1 MNENVRETTIYN
13 IQLKNH
19 AKLRVTAH
27 TPNRLLSIMCENMLS
42 NSKCTQSRETTMKQ
56 AKLLNDAEQKRLA
69 AVIDSLRHSTRN
81 HTAVALSFLAG
92 LRACEMAA
100 LRIGDV
106 FDAQGKARDTI
117 YLTAAQTKGSD
128 TATVLV
134 CKKLRA
140 QLQRYA
146 TAYPAKLA
154 RPNAP
159 LLFSGKGDGFT
170 AQTVV
175 NMFARLYKLAGIH
188 GASSHSGRR
197 QFVTELADKG
207 VNARV
212 VQALARHKNLSTTQR
227 YIDINESKLRN
238 AIELIF

>member
-1 MNENVRETTIYN
+1 
-13 IQLKNH
+13 
-19 AKLRVTAH
+19 
-27 TPNRLLSIMCENMLS
+27 
-42 NSKCTQSRETTMKQ
+42 MKQ
-56 AKLLNDAEQKRLA
+56 AKLLNENETKRLA

-81 HTAVALSFLAG
+81 HTAVALSFYAG

-100 LRIGDV
+100 LRIADV

-117 YLTAAQTKGSD
+117 YLAASQTKGSD

-134 CKKLRA
+134 NKKLRA

-146 TAYPAKLA
+146 AAYPKQIAKPKA
-154 RPNAP
+154 S
-159 LLFSGKGDGFT
+159 LLFSGKGNGFT

-175 NMFARLYKLAGIH
+175 NLFARLYAMAGVQ

-212 VQALARHKNLSTTQR
+212 VQALARHKHLSTTQR
-227 YIDINESKLRN
+227 YIDINDSKLRK
-238 AIELIF
+238 AVELI